1 VEHSVGGFG
10 GAVAAPIAK
19 QLVQAILP
27 AASNH

>member
-1 VEHSVGGFG
+1 VLEHSAGGFG

-27 AASNH
+27 TSSK